1 MASPDKSE
9 LKERERNNWASAAD
23 GWRRRDGLLR
33 RGAAPV
39 TERMLELSG
48 ISSGSRLL
56 DIASG
61 TGEPAISAAQIVG
74 VAGKVIGIDLVDEM
88 LAVAREKAAKAGLG
102 NIEFHCIDAETL
114 DFTAGSFDAVTIR
127 WGLMFMPEPMACLA
141 AAHKALKP
149 DGREAFQPGLFSA
162 ENHAHEA
169 LTCIASDCL
178 RAIRPPGRLLEMGIK
193 AGAGKRRMIT
203 K

>member
-1 MASPDKSE
+1 MH
-9 LKERERNNWASAAD
+9 
-23 GWRRRDGLLR
+23 
-33 RGAAPV
+33 
-39 TERMLELSG
+39 
-48 ISSGSRLL
+48 
-56 DIASG
+56 
-61 TGEPAISAAQIVG
+61 
-74 VAGKVIGIDLVDEM
+74 
-88 LAVAREKAAKAGLG
+88 AVVREKAAKAGLG
-102 NIEFHCIDAETL
+102 IDTVELYIAETL
-114 DFTAGSFDAVTIR
+114 DVTAGSFDAVTIR

-193 AGAGKRRMIT
+193 AGAASEV
-203 K
+203 